1 MKNVK
6 NFGRL
11 FLLLFA
17 IVSISATKY
26 AATLSKEER
35 KFVFHHL
42 KQTQKEL
49 LKSVKGLSEAQLN
62 FKTAPEKWSVKEC
75 MQHLT
80 LAEAGLW
87 MWVDGTLK
95 TPANPE
101 KRADIKM
108 TDDDMIKGVTNRGN
122 KAQAPENFQPKN
134 AKWATMDET
143 VNTFKTERAKLIS
156 YIKKTT
162 DDMRNHVATETP
174 FGPVDAYQIV
184 LLISAHTNRHMQQ
197 INELKANPSFPKE

>member
-1 MKNVK
+1 MKNAI

-35 KFVFHHL
+35 KFVAHHL

-62 FKTAPEKWSVKEC
+62 FKATPEKWSVKEC
-75 MQHLT
+75 MQHLA

-95 TPANPE
+95 TPANPD
-101 KRADIKM
+101 KRTDIKM
-108 TDDDMIKGVTNRGN
+108 TDDDVLNGVSNRGN

-134 AKWATMDET
+134 ARWATMEET
-143 VNTFKTERAKLIS
+143 VSAFKTERGKLIS
-156 YIKKTT
+156 YIKNTT
-162 DDMRNHVATETP
+162 DDMRNHVSTATP
-174 FGPVDAYQIV
+174 LGPVDAYQIV

-197 INELKANPSFPKE
+197 INEVKANPAFPKE

>member
-1 MKNVK
+1 MKNAI

-35 KFVFHHL
+35 KFVVHHL

-62 FKTAPEKWSVKEC
+62 FKATPEKWSVKEC
-75 MQHLT
+75 MQHLA

-95 TPANPE
+95 TPANPD
-101 KRADIKM
+101 KRTDIKM
-108 TDDDMIKGVTNRGN
+108 TDDDVLNGVSNRGN

-134 AKWATMDET
+134 ARWATMEET
-143 VNTFKTERAKLIS
+143 VSAFKTERGKLIS
-156 YIKKTT
+156 YIKNTT
-162 DDMRNHVATETP
+162 DDMRNHVSTATP
-174 FGPVDAYQIV
+174 LGPVDAYQIV

-197 INELKANPSFPKE
+197 INEVKANPAFPKE